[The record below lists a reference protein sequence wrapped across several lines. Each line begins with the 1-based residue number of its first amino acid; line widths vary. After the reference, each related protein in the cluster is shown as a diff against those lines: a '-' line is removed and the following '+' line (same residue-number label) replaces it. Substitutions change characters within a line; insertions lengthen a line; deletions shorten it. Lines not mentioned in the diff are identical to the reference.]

1 MRKKYGRLIMAGMLI
16 LVFMAG
22 CSFKGNAINDGANGS
37 VSENEDNSG
46 YDAGEKEN
54 QNDKKSEENKN
65 SQADTQSK
73 QLEENKNSQTQSQPQ
88 STPTAEELE
97 KEMAA
102 YRAEREKGESSDGK
116 FQLAQD
122 PSEENYKYGIGNSN
136 SYTVRFD
143 ARELNEAYEV
153 ADNYVE
159 KTLEL
164 ESEAWECIDPR
175 MTAIYEDEDKGVA
188 NGYDADNIFLC
199 EYNDHGTW
207 QYLILVREGKG
218 SDWSVLYHG
227 SSYKTEKND
236 GGDNR

>member
-1 MRKKYGRLIMAGMLI
+1 MKKYIKLIAAVMFI

-22 CSFKGNAINDGANGS
+22 CSSRGNAINDGANGS

-46 YDAGEKEN
+46 YHAGEKEN
-54 QNDKKSEENKN
+54 QNNTNPEENKN
-65 SQADTQSK
+65 SP
-73 QLEENKNSQTQSQPQ
+73 TQSQPQ
-88 STPTAEELE
+88 STPTAEDLE

-236 GGDNR
+236 GDDNR

>member
-1 MRKKYGRLIMAGMLI
+1 MKKYIKLIAAVMFI

-22 CSFKGNAINDGANGS
+22 CSSRGNAINDGANGS

-46 YDAGEKEN
+46 YHTGEKEN
-54 QNDKKSEENKN
+54 QNNTNPEENKN
-65 SQADTQSK
+65 SP
-73 QLEENKNSQTQSQPQ
+73 TQSQPQ

-122 PSEENYKYGIGNSN
+122 PSEEKYKYGIGSSN

-153 ADNYVE
+153 ADNFVE

-164 ESEAWECIDPR
+164 ESETWECIDPR

-227 SSYKTEKND
+227 NSYKTEKND
-236 GGDNR
+236 GDDNR

>member
-1 MRKKYGRLIMAGMLI
+1 MKKYIKLIAAVMFI

-22 CSFKGNAINDGANGS
+22 CSSRGNAINDGANGS

-46 YDAGEKEN
+46 YHTGKKEN
-54 QNDKKSEENKN
+54 QNDTKPEENKN
-65 SQADTQSK
+65 SP
-73 QLEENKNSQTQSQPQ
+73 TQSQPQ

-122 PSEENYKYGIGNSN
+122 PSEEKYKYGIGSSN

-164 ESEAWECIDPR
+164 ESETWECIDPR